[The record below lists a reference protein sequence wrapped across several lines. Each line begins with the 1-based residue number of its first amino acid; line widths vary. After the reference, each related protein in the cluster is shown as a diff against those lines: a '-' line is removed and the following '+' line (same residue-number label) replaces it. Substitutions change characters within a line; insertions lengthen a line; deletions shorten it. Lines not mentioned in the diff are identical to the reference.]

1 MNRAHTSGEAEDSIK
16 RAQDF
21 GLENISIDL
30 IYGSSS
36 MPIWKENLQK
46 AIALQISHISSYA
59 LTVEPKTA
67 LAKWIKDKVVKA
79 PNEEVQNE
87 EFYYMSEF

>member
-1 MNRAHTSGEAEDSIK
+1 
-16 RAQDF
+16 
-21 GLENISIDL
+21 
-30 IYGSSS
+30 

-46 AIALQISHISSYA
+46 AIALQIPHISSYA

-87 EFYYMSEF
+87 EFYYMSEFLKEQGFIHYEISNFAKEGFIPNIILRIGKDSLI